1 MVGSRRAG
9 TGGRWQGVR
18 ASTELSPLAK
28 GRRITGPEREE
39 VAARLRDRYT
49 QGASIRELMTLTGRS
64 YGWTHRLLR
73 ESGAV
78 LRGRGGAHAKRRPVS
93 GA

>member
-1 MVGSRRAG
+1 MSLL
-9 TGGRWQGVR
+9 T
-18 ASTELSPLAK
+18 K
-28 GRRITGPEREE
+28 GRQITGPEREQ
-39 VAARLRDRYT
+39 VAARLRERYA

-78 LRGRGGAHAKRRPVS
+78 LRGRGGAHTNPRHSRPAAVLGAADS